1 MKQTYIIAEI
11 GQAHDGSLGMAHA
24 YIDAVAKTG
33 ANAIKFQTHIAV
45 AESSIHEPF
54 RVKFSKQD
62 ATRYEYWQRMEFSLA
77 QWKELKAHCDEVGI
91 DFLSSP
97 FSNAAVDLLEE
108 VGVKQYKV
116 GSGEVNNFL
125 LLEKIA
131 NTGKPIIISS
141 GMSSFAELD
150 ETVAFLKE
158 KNCEFSIL
166 QCTTSYPTAPKQF
179 GLNVIHELKE
189 RYQGAY
195 LGEVSQNNKR
205 KIQEKKTAQVSEQ
218 SNLDY
223 RVKIGFSD
231 HSSGIEA
238 GIAAATLGAEILEFH
253 VVFDKEM
260 FGPDAKSSLTFPE
273 TTKLVSAVRNIDKAL
288 NHPID
293 KKDNSQYSELKQIF
307 EKSLAINKDLPKG
320 HVLTFNDLEAKKPK
334 NYGIL
339 ASKFQEVI
347 GKKLVNDMKQWD
359 FLNEED

>member
-11 GQAHDGSLGMAHA
+11 AQAHDGSLGMAHA

-62 ATRYEYWQRMEFSLA
+62 ATRYEYWQRMEFSLE
-77 QWKELKAHCDEVGI
+77 QWKELKEHCDEVKL
-91 DFLSSP
+91 DFISSP
-97 FSNAAVDLLEE
+97 FSNAAVDLLEKI
-108 VGVKQYKV
+108 GIKQYKI

-150 ETVAFLKE
+150 ATVDFLKK
-158 KNCEFSIL
+158 KNCKFSIL

-179 GLNVIHELKE
+179 GLNVIQELKK
-189 RYQGAY
+189 RYQ
-195 LGEVSQNNKR
+195 VS
-205 KIQEKKTAQVSEQ
+205 
-218 SNLDY
+218 
-223 RVKIGFSD
+223 IGFSD
-231 HSSGIEA
+231 HSAGIEA

-260 FGPDAKSSLTFPE
+260 FGPDAKSSLTFSE
-273 TTKLVSAVRNIDKAL
+273 TTQLVKAIRNIDEAL
-288 NHPID
+288 NYPIN
-293 KKDNSQYSELKQIF
+293 KNDNSQYTELKQIF

-320 HVLTFNDLEAKKPK
+320 HIVTFDDLEAKKPK

-347 GKKLVNDMKQWD
+347 GKKLVEDMNQWD
-359 FLNEED
+359 FLKEEHLK